1 MTRGIQCREDEFR
14 SICGGAYAQR
24 RWIFRW
30 ALDTS
35 APTTR
40 LLSAIHSMH
49 LAIQI
54 AGALGFLGVALG
66 AFGAH
71 QLAGLLAANQT
82 SSIWQTAVLY
92 HLVHAVAALW
102 AAGRNP
108 AVVWIWAAGIVIFS
122 GSLYLLAI
130 TNVRWLGA
138 ITPIG
143 GLLFLVGW
151 ILVVIKPQ

>member
-1 MTRGIQCREDEFR
+1 MQECVEALVPSACGFFAGRLTRVPL
-14 SICGGAYAQR
+14 QR
-24 RWIFRW
+24 
-30 ALDTS
+30 
-35 APTTR
+35 PTT
-40 LLSAIHSMH
+40 SMQ

-54 AGALGFLGVALG
+54 AGVLGFLGVALG

-71 QLAGLLAANQT
+71 QLAGLLTAHQT

-102 AAGRNP
+102 AAGRHP
-108 AVVWIWAAGIVIFS
+108 TVVWIWAAGIVIFS

-143 GLLFLVGW
+143 GLLFLAGW
-151 ILVVIKPQ
+151 LVIAIKPQ

>member
-1 MTRGIQCREDEFR
+1 MVNNPAGYNGFAKLWSSRLCQAPVDFAGRLTQAPLQLVCFR
-14 SICGGAYAQR
+14 VFHFMQ
-24 RWIFRW
+24 
-30 ALDTS
+30 
-35 APTTR
+35 
-40 LLSAIHSMH
+40 

-54 AGALGFLGVALG
+54 AGVLGFLGVALG

-71 QLAGLLAANQT
+71 QLASLLNANQT

-108 AVVWIWAAGIVIFS
+108 TVVWIWAAGIVILS

-130 TNVRWLGA
+130 TNIRWLGA

-143 GLLFLVGW
+143 GLLFLAGW
-151 ILVVIKPQ
+151 LLVVIKPQ